1 MGDFGVW
8 DLFNILSTLASLYF
22 MLYFRK
28 VCTRGWNHGDS
39 LLAEMSIIGETLLG
53 YKVFSHHLTLK

>member
-8 DLFNILSTLASLYF
+8 DLFNMYF

-39 LLAEMSIIGETLLG
+39 LLAEMSIIGEKLLE